1 VNLSKGID
9 LRKLAD
15 ISAPERAFL
24 SLYLSGP
31 RALGGLEKRI
41 ANAESLLRDQ
51 PDEAEYFAENIKQVR
66 KYLEKNPLESGGM
79 CIFSC
84 WALDYFK
91 AWPLTTPTPDLLRV
105 GSSPY
110 IRPLAELQDEYEN
123 FAVVV
128 ADNKT
133 ARVFLVASAKAES
146 EERIKGNIKN
156 HVKKGGWSQQRYERR
171 RDGQLLHYAKEIA
184 EKLAELD
191 QRKDFRRVF
200 LVGSKETLAEIRSV
214 LPKRITAKLAG
225 EKAVDLGK
233 GEQWIEKEIFDL
245 FFARER
251 WSEKQLWERIKTEHL
266 RGGLA
271 AVGAEEVLAA
281 AKTGRADKMVV
292 TRDVK
297 IDGTRCRDCEHLA
310 AGSPEKCPKCGSTSL
325 FQVDLVNE
333 IVELLATTSAEAD
346 FVDPLP
352 GLTRVGDIA
361 VLLRY

>member
-1 VNLSKGID
+1 MLEQID
-9 LRKLAD
+9 LRKLAG
-15 ISAPERAFL
+15 ITAPDRAFL

-31 RALGGLEKRI
+31 RALDGLEKRI
-41 ANAESLLRDQ
+41 KHAKTLLKDQ
-51 PDEAEYFAENIKQVR
+51 PDEAEYFAENIKLVR
-66 KYLEKNPLESGGM
+66 SFLEKNPIESGGI
-79 CIFSC
+79 CIFAC

-91 AWPLTTPTPDLLRV
+91 IWPISAPTPDLLRV

-156 HVKKGGWSQQRYERR
+156 HVRKGGWSQQRYERR

-184 EKLAELD
+184 KKLAELD

-200 LVGSKETLAEIRSV
+200 LVGSRETLAEIRSV
-214 LPKRITAKLAG
+214 LPKRIIGKLAG

-233 GEQWIEKEIFDL
+233 GEQWIGKEIFDL

-251 WSEKQLWERIKTEHL
+251 FSEQQLWERIKTEHL

-281 AKTGRADKMVV
+281 AKTGRVEKMVV
-292 TRDVK
+292 TREAE
-297 IDGTRCRDCEHLA
+297 IDGIRCRDCEHLGV
-310 AGSPEKCPKCGSTSL
+310 GSPGTCPNCGSSSL
-325 FQVDLVNE
+325 FKVDLVNE
-333 IVELLATTSAEAD
+333 IVELLATSSAEAD

-352 GLTRVGDIA
+352 GLSNVGDIA